1 MIIIWGIIPII
12 SIPLLLYLA
21 LNNRFSITI
30 KEKYFLLFITAL
42 SFGLVAYTVSS
53 AGIETSDVVR
63 YRDIYNDAIGQDF
76 RDISPLNYF
85 FNIINWILANYVSS
99 NGQFLSLFWSTV
111 TISFALFASLKI
123 ILYLF
128 EDRGD
133 LYFILILLS
142 LIIIPFITTTEMIK
156 QTTAF
161 SIFFFAISKKITKEK
176 YAIIFFIISFL
187 IHPQS
192 VIFIIIIYFYNNKYI
207 NKYIIQI
214 FIISFIFS
222 FINILDFIN
231 PLSHFA
237 IFNLID
243 LSDKIE
249 AYKNW
254 DQWGGSKRYYII
266 FAMMAIQI
274 AIYIYQ
280 YYKQKDFK
288 NDLSILGILII
299 SVLLFNMSNQHDFAR
314 LIIILFPFQI
324 LVTLFDIKA
333 FNKVN
338 DKKIVIALLF
348 SFYLISNSIYT
359 YKQLNSDES
368 RQSYMDNNWIRILTS
383 NVSNFF
389 QYQT

>member
-1 MIIIWGIIPII
+1 
-12 SIPLLLYLA
+12 
-21 LNNRFSITI
+21 
-30 KEKYFLLFITAL
+30 
-42 SFGLVAYTVSS
+42 
-53 AGIETSDVVR
+53 
-63 YRDIYNDAIGQDF
+63 
-76 RDISPLNYF
+76 
-85 FNIINWILANYVSS
+85 
-99 NGQFLSLFWSTV
+99 
-111 TISFALFASLKI
+111 
-123 ILYLF
+123 
-128 EDRGD
+128 
-133 LYFILILLS
+133 
-142 LIIIPFITTTEMIK
+142 
-156 QTTAF
+156 
-161 SIFFFAISKKITKEK
+161 
-176 YAIIFFIISFL
+176 
-187 IHPQS
+187 
-192 VIFIIIIYFYNNKYI
+192 
-207 NKYIIQI
+207 
-214 FIISFIFS
+214 
-222 FINILDFIN
+222 
-231 PLSHFA
+231 
-237 IFNLID
+237 
-243 LSDKIE
+243 
-249 AYKNW
+249 
-254 DQWGGSKRYYII
+254 
-266 FAMMAIQI
+266 MAIQI